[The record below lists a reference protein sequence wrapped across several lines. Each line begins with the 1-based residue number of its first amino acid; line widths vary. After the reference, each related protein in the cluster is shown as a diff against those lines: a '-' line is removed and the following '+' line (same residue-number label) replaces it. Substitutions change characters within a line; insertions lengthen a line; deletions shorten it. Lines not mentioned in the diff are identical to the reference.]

1 MALRLIGLWAPP
13 LSSARAHELVDGG
26 ARLVDVREPDEFAR
40 GHLPGAV
47 NMPVDAIE
55 EHLDNLAQGAS
66 VLYCQSGLRSQRAW
80 QVLTRRHGL
89 TQVHNLGG
97 MTRW

>member
-1 MALRLIGLWAPP
+1 
-13 LSSARAHELVDGG
+13 
-26 ARLVDVREPDEFAR
+26 
-40 GHLPGAV
+40 
-47 NMPVDAIE
+47 MPVDAIE